1 MCRIASF
8 GLCLFSVLFYTSRVF
23 AVTVGQRTLFRTMS
37 SDECY
42 SDEDFED
49 DFEDLTEV
57 SPSKEPLEESSDS
70 VLGTSLP
77 LPPPLPL
84 ADNNEG
90 HIQNETIETG
100 KESPKKTSED
110 DDGDDAQWALDP
122 DSRQK
127 MWQSIMEGGAKEES
141 ITPKDEK
148 QILKPERANAG
159 KDSKPKQT
167 MQHGKPKV
175 FDAPTLI
182 FPPKPNITV
191 PRKNWRNFGAKRLSK
206 RSLDPQQIE
215 DPQEDGKSR
224 RSSRKGKKKLRGNS
238 KSVVAK
244 RNKKKKQLKS
254 ATAMRP
260 PSFSNRVSRF
270 PSKPAQNKRTFP
282 SLPSSKSPSLRQ
294 FLSMK
299 ASPSLPSIGASI
311 GGPKAYGEARN
322 SLEGFQNAIPDSVRR
337 MHAAVKDKEQRLGA
351 KERALQACEQ
361 ALLARE
367 KTLAIREASLSR
379 KLTILGISSDSLK
392 ADGAD
397 QLPKFA
403 QNTIAPASPNNNEED
418 QRYDRGA
425 SFGNADK
432 RQKVT
437 VNIVESTAEQENEF
451 SREIEFSDPR
461 ENKLDPESMSSQL
474 LQLPNDYIS
483 ASGLSLKS
491 VPEPVEQAA
500 PKAEKLLFS
509 KLAESNAQLRKQVMM
524 QQSVQQ
530 SIARGLQNFPP
541 ANRFHSEP
549 RSKSNTKLN
558 IKKKLRRSTQQ
569 AYGAPRRSKRK
580 TKTHGSVDNRS
591 GKVKY
596 SALYTSKRPSF
607 PMIM

>member
-182 FPPKPNITV
+182 FPPQT
-191 PRKNWRNFGAKRLSK
+191 
-206 RSLDPQQIE
+206 E
-215 DPQEDGKSR
+215 HH
-224 RSSRKGKKKLRGNS
+224 
-238 KSVVAK
+238 
-244 RNKKKKQLKS
+244 
-254 ATAMRP
+254 
-260 PSFSNRVSRF
+260 
-270 PSKPAQNKRTFP
+270 
-282 SLPSSKSPSLRQ
+282 SP
-294 FLSMK
+294 
-299 ASPSLPSIGASI
+299 
-311 GGPKAYGEARN
+311 
-322 SLEGFQNAIPDSVRR
+322 
-337 MHAAVKDKEQRLGA
+337 A
-351 KERALQACEQ
+351 KEL
-361 ALLARE
+361 E
-367 KTLAIREASLSR
+367 KFRREASFE
-379 KLTILGISSDSLK
+379 
-392 ADGAD
+392 A
-397 QLPKFA
+397 LP
-403 QNTIAPASPNNNEED
+403 
-418 QRYDRGA
+418 
-425 SFGNADK
+425 
-432 RQKVT
+432 
-437 VNIVESTAEQENEF
+437 
-451 SREIEFSDPR
+451 
-461 ENKLDPESMSSQL
+461 
-474 LQLPNDYIS
+474 
-483 ASGLSLKS
+483 
-491 VPEPVEQAA
+491 
-500 PKAEKLLFS
+500 
-509 KLAESNAQLRKQVMM
+509 
-524 QQSVQQ
+524 
-530 SIARGLQNFPP
+530 
-541 ANRFHSEP
+541 
-549 RSKSNTKLN
+549 
-558 IKKKLRRSTQQ
+558 
-569 AYGAPRRSKRK
+569 
-580 TKTHGSVDNRS
+580 
-591 GKVKY
+591 
-596 SALYTSKRPSF
+596 
-607 PMIM
+607 